1 MNYIDFIILILTAV
15 GFLLGYKDGLI
26 RKLIGLIGLFVA
38 LYISF
43 FFADYLGK
51 FILPIFNNEQSLANI
66 FAGIILFF
74 LVILIFSVLKRV
86 IHPLDKVN
94 KLLNQLLG
102 GLAGTLQV
110 LFFVSAIFLL
120 LQNFNIP
127 DEKDKNKSLL
137 YNKVY
142 LIVPSATKI
151 ILGNNSSLQ
160 DYLQQLIKTN
170 TKTIDK

>member
-1 MNYIDFIILILTAV
+1 MNYIDIIVLILTVV
-15 GFLLGYKDGLI
+15 GFLLGFKDGLI
-26 RKLIGLIGLFVA
+26 RKLIGLIGLFA
-38 LYISF
+38 AFYISF
-43 FFADYLGK
+43 FFAENVGK
-51 FILPIFNNEQSLANI
+51 FILPIFNNEQGLANI

-74 LVILIFSVLKRV
+74 LVILLFSILKRI

-102 GLAGTLQV
+102 GIAGTIQI
-110 LFFVSAIFLL
+110 LFFISAILL
-120 LQNFNIP
+120 LLNNFNVP
-127 DEKDKNKSLL
+127 DENDKNKSLL

-160 DYLQQLIKTN
+160 DYLQRLIKTN
-170 TKTIDK
+170 TKTIDN